1 MWFHS
6 SMQPE
11 NSADVVRAFLRGQNY
26 EQVGKLDEAIELY
39 EAAVAAEFDSAG
51 PYDRL
56 IHLYAGMA
64 RHGDVVRVAEAA
76 IEKVHTYEDKK
87 AWYEQMRAEAIKA
100 MAKVPRAAPKIPR
113 E

>member
-1 MWFHS
+1 
-6 SMQPE
+6 MQLE

-26 EQVGKLDEAIELY
+26 EQVGRLDDALELY
-39 EAAVAAEFDSAG
+39 EAAVAAEFDSSG

-56 IHLYAGMA
+56 IHLYADMA
-64 RHGDVVRVAEAA
+64 RHSDVVRVAEAA
-76 IEKVHTYEDKK
+76 IAKVHTYEDKK

-100 MAKVPRAAPKIPR
+100 QSKVPRAAPKNPR